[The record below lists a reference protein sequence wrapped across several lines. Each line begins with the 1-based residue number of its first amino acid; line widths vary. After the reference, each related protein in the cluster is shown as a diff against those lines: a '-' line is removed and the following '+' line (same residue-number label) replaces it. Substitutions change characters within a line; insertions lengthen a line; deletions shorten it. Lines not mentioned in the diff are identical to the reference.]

1 MKNIVLKNAII
12 VDPSQKINSK
22 GSIVIKDK
30 IICDL
35 ILNKDISFD
44 KNVYHIIDCKNLM
57 LCPGFVDIKCHL
69 RVPGEEHKEYSKD
82 LTNILKWME
91 ELKEVDVSNV
101 QPVTSVTKN
110 ELYEREDIS
119 NKKTVEQEKILLNAP
134 EKVGEYFTV
143 PKVIE

>member
-1 MKNIVLKNAII
+1 MLIDEKITLKIASLAKLELTEQEI
-12 VDPSQKINSK
+12 
-22 GSIVIKDK
+22 
-30 IICDL
+30 
-35 ILNKDISFD
+35 
-44 KNVYHIIDCKNLM
+44 
-57 LCPGFVDIKCHL
+57 
-69 RVPGEEHKEYSKD
+69 KEYSKD

-110 ELYEREDIS
+110 ELYEREDTAYNNTI
-119 NKKTVEQEKILLNAP
+119 EQKKILLNAP

>member
-1 MKNIVLKNAII
+1 MLIDEKITLKIASLAKLELTDQEI
-12 VDPSQKINSK
+12 
-22 GSIVIKDK
+22 
-30 IICDL
+30 
-35 ILNKDISFD
+35 
-44 KNVYHIIDCKNLM
+44 
-57 LCPGFVDIKCHL
+57 
-69 RVPGEEHKEYSKD
+69 KEYSKD

-110 ELYEREDIS
+110 ELYERED
-119 NKKTVEQEKILLNAP
+119 NTYKNTVEQEEILLNAP

>member
-1 MKNIVLKNAII
+1 MLIDEKITLKIASLAKLELTDQEI
-12 VDPSQKINSK
+12 
-22 GSIVIKDK
+22 
-30 IICDL
+30 
-35 ILNKDISFD
+35 
-44 KNVYHIIDCKNLM
+44 
-57 LCPGFVDIKCHL
+57 
-69 RVPGEEHKEYSKD
+69 KEYTKD

-110 ELYEREDIS
+110 DLYEREDIAYK
-119 NKKTVEQEKILLNAP
+119 NTVEQEKILLNAP

>member
-1 MKNIVLKNAII
+1 MLIDEKITLKIASLAKLELTEQEI
-12 VDPSQKINSK
+12 
-22 GSIVIKDK
+22 
-30 IICDL
+30 
-35 ILNKDISFD
+35 
-44 KNVYHIIDCKNLM
+44 
-57 LCPGFVDIKCHL
+57 
-69 RVPGEEHKEYSKD
+69 KEYSKY

-110 ELYEREDIS
+110 ELYEREDNVYENS
-119 NKKTVEQEKILLNAP
+119 VEQEKLLLNAP

>member
-1 MKNIVLKNAII
+1 MLIDEKITLKIASLAKLELTDQEI
-12 VDPSQKINSK
+12 
-22 GSIVIKDK
+22 
-30 IICDL
+30 
-35 ILNKDISFD
+35 
-44 KNVYHIIDCKNLM
+44 
-57 LCPGFVDIKCHL
+57 
-69 RVPGEEHKEYSKD
+69 KEYSKD

-110 ELYEREDIS
+110 ELYERED
-119 NKKTVEQEKILLNAP
+119 NAYKEMVEQEKILLNAP